1 MRTLQVAIREFNS
14 VVLTKGFLLGIVL
27 VPLISAIA
35 TGGAVLAAKAKA
47 PKIEGRVIVIDRSAL
62 ASGYVTTRL
71 SPAAQKAEAERQQK
85 AVQKAADKVIDSINL
100 PADKKDAAKAQMSLS
115 AGAADK
121 TADLT
126 IETRDP
132 STDIESI
139 KKDIR
144 ASDIKA
150 SRKPDQPLPLLAA
163 VIIPKESVTPG
174 ADGKYADLDVFVNP
188 KLDFEVQNRIQRGA
202 ADGVVD
208 TRLATDARITS
219 SGMAAATI
227 RDILDPPGA
236 NAVTVTADGER
247 KSMGPIAM
255 LIPVGFMILLMMSVM
270 TAGSYLMTALVE
282 EKSSRVMEVLLSA
295 VSPLQLMFGKI
306 MGQMAVGLVI
316 LIVYGGLGLAGLVAF
331 ALMDLLEPI
340 KLVYFVCFFLISFLT
355 IASIMAAVGSAVND
369 MREAQTLQAPI
380 IMLIMVPWF
389 MWSFVQRAPN
399 STLAVILGFT
409 PLLNPFTM
417 VIRLGGSEP
426 IPTWQVLVSILIGA
440 ATSAFMV
447 WAAAKIFRIGVLMYG
462 KPPNFATLI
471 KWIRMA

>member
-1 MRTLQVAIREFNS
+1 MRTIHVAVREFKS
-14 VVLTKGFLLGIVL
+14 VVFTKGFLLGILL
-27 VPLISAIA
+27 VPVIMAIA
-35 TGGAVLAAKAKA
+35 GFGAVLAAKAKA
-47 PKIEGRVIVIDRSAL
+47 PKIEGRVVIIDKSNIA
-62 ASGYVTTRL
+62 AEYVTNRL
-71 SPAAQKAEAERQQK
+71 SPAEQKVEAERQQK
-85 AVQKAADKVIDSINL
+85 AIQDATNKVLDSVNLPEDQKKAAQEQVAS
-100 PADKKDAAKAQMSLS
+100 KAGS
-115 AGAADK
+115 GDK
-121 TADLT
+121 TAEFTLEKIDANSDL
-126 IETRDP
+126 EAV
-132 STDIESI
+132 

-150 SRKPDQPLPLLAA
+150 SKTSDQKLPLLAA
-163 VIIPKESVTPG
+163 IVIPAESVTPRS
-174 ADGKYADLDVFVNP
+174 DGTYAELDVYVNP
-188 KLDFEVQNRIQRGA
+188 KLDFEIQQRIQRGA

-208 TRLATDARITS
+208 TRLATDPRITA
-219 SGMAAATI
+219 SGLAGKAI
-227 RDILDPPGA
+227 RDILARPGT
-236 NAVTVTADGER
+236 NAVTVTADGQR

-255 LIPVGFMILLMMSVM
+255 LIPVAFMVLLMVSVM

-295 VSPLQLMFGKI
+295 VSPMQLMFGKI
-306 MGQMAVGLVI
+306 IGQMAVGIII
-316 LIVYGGLGLAGLVAF
+316 LIVYGGMGIAGLLTF

-380 IMLIMVPWF
+380 IMLVMIPWF
-389 MWSFVQRAPN
+389 VWSFVQRAPN
-399 STLAVILGFT
+399 SPLAVALSFT
-409 PLLNPFTM
+409 PLVNPFTM

-471 KWIRMA
+471 RWIRMA